1 MVSGVGAAPLN
12 VIVLILLFVPG
23 IIGMD
28 LYYFTAQK
36 RNPLTRSRRLI
47 YSTAISAVSLLILY
61 IVSPVYFDAGSMIIG
76 RTAARLNIVTQEELA
91 NLVLPVGT
99 VFYISHAALAG
110 LGGALAGRTIRI
122 VSSSDSDPREPWH
135 YVFEQSGSDE
145 RIEVLLTDDRIIH
158 GTFDQAAWDSS
169 QRELFLND
177 PEQVTYNSDGT
188 NIESRNSLGRSLLI
202 MRDSIS
208 QVVFLEQDPE
218 SDPPVRSSTEDREEA
233 RDSLAQLEMVL
244 DAVEFQND
252 LYSSSGS
259 SAEEDDTTQ
268 STEENSKEI
277 CEANDADQETKDDD
291 TSGRTN

>member
-61 IVSPVYFDAGSMIIG
+61 VVSPVYFDAGSMIIG

-110 LGGALAGRTIRI
+110 LGGALAGRTIRT

-135 YVFEQSGSDE
+135 YAFEQSGSDE

-158 GTFDQAAWDSS
+158 ETFDQAAWDSS
-169 QRELFLND
+169 QRKLFLND

-202 MRDSIS
+202 MGDSIS

-277 CEANDADQETKDDD
+277 CEANDADQETENDD

>member
-47 YSTAISAVSLLILY
+47 YSTAISAVSLLVLY
-61 IVSPVYFDAGSMIIG
+61 IASPVYFDAGSTIIG
-76 RTAARLNIVTQEELA
+76 RTAAESNIVTQEELA
-91 NLVLPVGT
+91 NLALPVGT
-99 VFYISHAALAG
+99 VFYLSHATLAG
-110 LGGALAGRTIRI
+110 LGGALAGRIIRT

-135 YVFEQSGSDE
+135 YAFEQSGSDE

-177 PEQVTYNSDGT
+177 PEEITYNSDGT
-188 NIESRNSLGRSLLI
+188 DIESRNSLGRSLLV
-202 MRDSIS
+202 MGDSIT

-218 SDPPVRSSTEDREEA
+218 SEPPVRSSTEDRKEA
-233 RDSLAQLEMVL
+233 RDSLAQLEKVL
-244 DAVEFQND
+244 DAVEFRND
-252 LYSSSGS
+252 LYPHSSSS
-259 SAEEDDTTQ
+259 TEEDDMTQ
-268 STEENSKEI
+268 FTDETSKEMS
-277 CEANDADQETKDDD
+277 ESDDAGHDTEDDD
-291 TSGRTN
+291 TNGRTN

>member
-61 IVSPVYFDAGSMIIG
+61 VVSPVYFDAGSMIIG

-110 LGGALAGRTIRI
+110 LGGALAGRTIRT

-135 YVFEQSGSDE
+135 YAFEQSGSDE

-158 GTFDQAAWDSS
+158 ETFDQAAWDSS

-202 MRDSIS
+202 MGDSIS

-277 CEANDADQETKDDD
+277 CEANDADQETENDD